1 MATNRI
7 DRTVRD
13 AQLALELARMKRDT
27 RAEGEALRALA
38 AARLRQMK
46 RDKRQKRGE
55 FSPEAQAR
63 QLPVYDSAARRA
75 IREALAAA
83 RVGATVLAKAA
94 LVGLYLA
101 GVGGLAL
108 GAQLLLNA

>member
-27 RAEGEALRALA
+27 RAEGEALRALQ
-38 AARLRQMK
+38 AARIRQMK
-46 RDKRQKRGE
+46 RDARKKLGQ

-63 QLPVYDSAARRA
+63 QLPTYDRAARRA
-75 IREALAAA
+75 IREAMSVA
-83 RVGATVLAKAA
+83 RSAISSM
-94 LVGLYLA
+94 
-101 GVGGLAL
+101 
-108 GAQLLLNA
+108 Q